1 MLCKIYPTNAKVSPI
16 RDKKINNKDNHF
28 QVEGMAEHKHITEP
42 DAFGYQVRIVRR
54 GVERSRYFSHKL
66 WGGKNKSLQAAINWR
81 DQMLAIL
88 KGGRTRFMKTPCN
101 KISTGMTGVSRTIKY
116 DKRKDKSYLCYTVF
130 WIKEGKPRNKTFQV
144 GNINTVTADQE
155 LHAYRTAV
163 LFRKAYEYAIDNDR
177 PFDDLLFK
185 NWKNLRLYEM
195 TDQPFTIKD
204 NFPMPV
210 NSVITI

>member
-1 MLCKIYPTNAKVSPI
+1 
-16 RDKKINNKDNHF
+16 
-28 QVEGMAEHKHITEP
+28 MAEHKHITEP

-54 GVERSRYFSHKL
+54 GVERSRYFSHRL
-66 WGGKNKSLQAAINWR
+66 WGGKHKSLKAAINWR

-88 KGGRTRFMKTPCN
+88 KGGRTRFMKTPSN
-101 KISTGMTGVSRTIKY
+101 KISTGVTGVSRTIKY

-144 GNINTVTADQE
+144 GNIKTVTADQE

-163 LFRKAYEYAIDNDR
+163 LFRKAYEYAIDNDH

-185 NWKNLRLYEM
+185 NWKNMRLYELSGNS
-195 TDQPFTIKD
+195 QA
-204 NFPMPV
+204 V
-210 NSVITI
+210 NDDIAQAAMKVAMA